1 MLGHDS
7 RLVRRTGAVGGF
19 VVDSVVE
26 DRGGE
31 IDVDAEVW
39 IYFQPCVTRL
49 EVRREDGKEGPGWR
63 LQALIHVYL
72 SFNTR
77 LNFIAPIKL
86 CLGSFSDMWL
96 AAQTTE

>member
-19 VVDSVVE
+19 VVGSVVE
-26 DRGGE
+26 DCAGE

-63 LQALIHVYL
+63 LQALIRVYL